1 MGSQAESRARN
12 DRSLNAD
19 VRPVSNAD
27 TIRTAVDAMNRGDLE
42 TYALIFADGARRW
55 TAGVG
60 ETGVQESLDEMR
72 GLSVG
77 FPDFRLDTD
86 ALVDGGDTVVAR
98 LAARRG
104 MHTAEFM
111 GIPVTNVEID
121 IPVCEIYAFSDD
133 GKVTQTW
140 MYSDPLALAEA
151 ARRERPSRLTPA
163 GLRAVSS
170 PRVAIRSGTWV
181 CQSVTCW

>member
-1 MGSQAESRARN
+1 M
-12 DRSLNAD
+12 
-19 VRPVSNAD
+19 SNAD

-86 ALVDGGDTVVAR
+86 ALIDSGDTVVAR
-98 LAARRG
+98 WRARG
-104 MHTAEFM
+104 THTAEFM
-111 GIPVTNVEID
+111 GIPATNVEID
-121 IPVCEIYAFSDD
+121 IPVCEIYAFDDD

-140 MYSDPLALAEA
+140 MYSDPLAL
-151 ARRERPSRLTPA
+151 PKQL
-163 GLRAVSS
+163 GVN
-170 PRVAIRSGTWV
+170 VQVG
-181 CQSVTCW
+181 